1 MAAAVSRIASTVKEL
16 KAGLH
21 WKAVDTS
28 TDVVADTLGHLLREA
43 DHLAGEHVSLRT
55 LNLIVAPDPQ
65 AQNHRAT
72 TKETALHPARMIR
85 LIKHQED
92 RLDAEVRVRLIEVG
106 DAGMQVLVE
115 DINIHAN
122 ASRLAHS
129 RSLVAPLLARGL
141 PTVAW
146 LPGYDHGEIEIS
158 LSETAHVTV
167 FDSDRDPDP
176 ARAIAFAHETALKH
190 PSRDLAWLRT
200 LEWRRRISAGFQ
212 SDQAQG
218 TLAFAPSGDVIG
230 NVHAP
235 SAMLLAA
242 WIAVR
247 ADVNVTL
254 RSGTGD
260 RPVEGVSVAGIT
272 ISPGS
277 GESCSPGHLHEALD
291 TVYAA
296 PLGYEDALRALD
308 RVAIVA

>member
-1 MAAAVSRIASTVKEL
+1 MTRAMSTTKEL
-16 KAGLH
+16 EAGLH
-21 WKAVDTS
+21 WKASDTS
-28 TDVVADTLGHLLREA
+28 TDVVADSLGRLLRKA
-43 DHLAGEHVSLRT
+43 DHLSGDHVSLRT
-55 LNLIVAPDPQ
+55 MNLIVAPDR
-65 AQNHRAT
+65 HRAT
-72 TKETALHPARMIR
+72 AHRAGTRETALHPARMIR
-85 LIKHQED
+85 LVEHTED

-106 DAGMQVLVE
+106 DAGMHVLVE

-122 ASRLAHS
+122 TSRLAHA

-146 LPGYDHGEIEIS
+146 LPGYDHGEVALS

-176 ARAIAFAHETALKH
+176 ARAITFAHDVALKH

-212 SDQAQG
+212 SEQALG
-218 TLAFAPSGDVIG
+218 TLAFAPSGDVVG
-230 NVHAP
+230 NVHSP

-254 RSGTGD
+254 RPGAGHA
-260 RPVEGVSVAGIT
+260 PVEGVSVAGIT

-277 GESCSPGHLHEALD
+277 GDPCSSGQLQEALD
-291 TVYAA
+291 TVYSA
-296 PLGYEDALRALD
+296 PLGYEDSLQALD